1 MALSG
6 GGDSMALLHLAADWA
21 RARGRRLLALTVD
34 HNLNALSADWTCF
47 AGEAARAVGADW
59 RGLSWDGARA
69 GPGLTARAR
78 TARHGLL
85 AEAARA
91 AGARVVLLAQ
101 TADDVAEADWMRA
114 RGSTL
119 GRVREWSP
127 SPVWPEGRGL
137 MLLRPLL
144 EERREGLRGFLR
156 ARGQGWTEDPAN
168 GDERFGRSRARAA
181 LAGDAAGSLSS
192 VIPGPVPGIQTLD
205 DEGSGGEGSTSRGMF
220 LDPRDKPEGDGEKK
234 MSGDGSGPRVW
245 AGILEVS
252 RDVSGSVLAA
262 ALLCAG
268 GGAVPPR
275 GERMA
280 ALKARLAA
288 GEDFVAGLSGA
299 RVEATGGS
307 VRIMREPGEMRRRAL
322 GAVRLTPGAA
332 AVWDG
337 RFEITATEPG
347 WRVEAA
353 AGRLA
358 RLSQADRRAAA
369 GLPAA
374 ARGGLPVLVRE
385 DGNGAILA
393 WRGAVVRA
401 LGGRRLGLALG
412 ETTQES
418 DLFQAMHGETPPT
431 DLFS

>member
-1 MALSG
+1 
-6 GGDSMALLHLAADWA
+6 
-21 RARGRRLLALTVD
+21 
-34 HNLNALSADWTCF
+34 
-47 AGEAARAVGADW
+47 
-59 RGLSWDGARA
+59 
-69 GPGLTARAR
+69 
-78 TARHGLL
+78 
-85 AEAARA
+85 
-91 AGARVVLLAQ
+91 
-101 TADDVAEADWMRA
+101 MRDY
-114 RGSTL
+114 
-119 GRVREWSP
+119 
-127 SPVWPEGRGL
+127 
-137 MLLRPLL
+137 
-144 EERREGLRGFLR
+144 LR
-156 ARGQGWTEDPAN
+156 ARGQGWIEDPGNA
-168 GDERFGRSRARAA
+168 DERFGRSRARAA
-181 LAGDAAGSLSS
+181 LAAAEDGLA
-192 VIPGPVPGIQTLD
+192 IPTRSPLRFDHPPH
-205 DEGSGGEGSTSRGMF
+205 EGQGEAGAF
-220 LDPRDKPEGDGEKK
+220 
-234 MSGDGSGPRVW
+234 VW
-245 AGILEVS
+245 AGVLDIS
-252 RDVSGSVLAA
+252 RYGSASTLAA

-307 VRIMREPGEMRRRAL
+307 VRIIREPGEMRRCPPE
-322 GAVRLTPGAA
+322 AVRLTPGAA

-385 DGNGAILA
+385 DGSGAILA
-393 WRGAVVRA
+393 WRGADVRA